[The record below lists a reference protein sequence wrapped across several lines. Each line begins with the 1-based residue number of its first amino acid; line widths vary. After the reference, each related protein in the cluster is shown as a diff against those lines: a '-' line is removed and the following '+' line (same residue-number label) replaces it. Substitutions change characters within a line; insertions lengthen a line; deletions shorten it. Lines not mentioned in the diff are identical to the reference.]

1 MALLTKSRQS
11 KLAKLPKVKV
21 ERTRLSGWTV
31 ITFIFA
37 GLFTLAISQ
46 AMSPN
51 TAAAIALV
59 SAQERLNASTEPTT
73 IIGPEGATGPMG
85 PRGLTGE
92 RGATGETGA
101 QGEKGDQGIQGETGA
116 TGAQGEKGDQGIQG
130 ETGATG
136 LTGATGSTGSTG
148 ATGTTGATGATGATG
163 STGPVGP
170 MGPVGPQGPQGPAG
184 SSEIPVQKV
193 CVDKKFNLY
202 WGSCEEIGVKG
213 TDYQIFAKN

>member
-1 MALLTKSRQS
+1 M
-11 KLAKLPKVKV
+11 
-21 ERTRLSGWTV
+21 SGWTV

-73 IIGPEGATGPMG
+73 IIGPEGAMGPMG

-92 RGATGETGA
+92 RGATGATGA
-101 QGEKGDQGIQGETGA
+101 TGTRGEKGDQGIQGETGA
-116 TGAQGEKGDQGIQG
+116 SGAQGEKGEQGIQG

-136 LTGATGSTGSTG
+136 LTGA
-148 ATGTTGATGATGATG
+148 
-163 STGPVGP
+163 TGPVGP
-170 MGPVGPQGPQGPAG
+170 MGPVGPQGPQGPQGPAG
-184 SSEIPVQKV
+184 SSEIPIQKI
-193 CVDKKFNLY
+193 CVDKKFTVF
-202 WGSCEEIGVKG
+202 WGSCEEAGIKG
-213 TDYQIFAKN
+213 TEYSIFAKN